1 MQELGPR
8 QKPSS
13 GADEMRRAAISTRLL
28 AGEKALPAV
37 REAWTALDALQDT
50 PMQQSLWTE
59 SFLAAS
65 GSSDRLRVVVATS
78 TLESPSIAA
87 LVHHGGLSPSL
98 MPAGAL
104 ELGEPVDLSRG
115 GPGALGALC
124 QALARGPWPLHL
136 PRVLTTSPTIPALRE
151 AYRRRGIV
159 RIGPAKP
166 CPFVPLGASWTEP
179 ERHLSPRR
187 RQDLRRAERHAE
199 RQGKI
204 SYSFL
209 SPAPEEAA
217 AVLDEA
223 FRVEAAGWKGREGT
237 AMSSDRV
244 IGTFFRTYALA
255 AAGCGILRVAF
266 LHIGGVAAAMQLAV
280 EHAGR
285 YWLLKIGYDEAFRQ
299 ASPGILLLR
308 ESLRRA
314 AEQGLS
320 TYEFLGGVAPW
331 IKPWTN
337 EERATVSLGAYP
349 VSLAS
354 ASALSR
360 KAAAGVLRTLRR
372 QFQWLTRS
380 EV

>member
-1 MQELGPR
+1 MQELELRP
-8 QKPSS
+8 KPSTS
-13 GADEMRRAAISTRLL
+13 ADEMRRAALSTQRL
-28 AGEKALPAV
+28 AGASALSQIGETWA
-37 REAWTALDALQDT
+37 ALDALQDT

-59 SFLAAS
+59 SWLSAS
-65 GSSDRLRVVVATS
+65 GAGDRLRVLVATS
-78 TLESPSIAA
+78 PLESPSIAA

-98 MPAGAL
+98 LPAGAI

-115 GPGALGALC
+115 GPGSLRALC
-124 QALARGPWPLHL
+124 QALARDRHPVHL
-136 PRVLTTSPTIPALRE
+136 PRVLATSPTIPALRE
-151 AYRRRGIV
+151 AYRRRGVV
-159 RIGPAKP
+159 RVGPAKP
-166 CPFVPLGASWTEP
+166 CPFVPLDTSWSEP

-199 RQGKI
+199 RQGKL

-209 SPAPEEAA
+209 SPAPEEAEG
-217 AVLDEA
+217 VLDEA
-223 FRVEAAGWKGREGT
+223 FRVEAACWKGREGT
-237 AMSSDRV
+237 AMSSDLV

-255 AAGCGILRVAF
+255 AARRGILRVAF
-266 LHIGGVAAAMQLAV
+266 LRIGGLAAAMQLAV

-354 ASALSR
+354 ASALSSQ
-360 KAAAGVLRTLRR
+360 AAARVLRTLRR
-372 QFQWLTRS
+372 QFRWMTRS